1 MIDYCGIQLV
11 TSIQV
16 EYNALDTAFWALSCH
31 EFFAQV
37 GFLLIQS
44 LRSQLVY
51 KNIVGY
57 SMKSLAKVAMTT
69 SSILIH

>member
-1 MIDYCGIQLV
+1 M
-11 TSIQV
+11 S
-16 EYNALDTAFWALSCH
+16 
-31 EFFAQV
+31 FFAQV

-57 SMKSLAKVAMTT
+57 SMKSLAKVDMTT